1 MQGWEREL
9 SHAWK
14 SASRN
19 GVDAIFLAQ
28 RAKDMELLDFAIQS
42 RTMVIHLSDN
52 VLSVLSVVTADMI
65 QQALCHIHS
74 MVLSTTESSSEYL
87 SHRGDCD

>member
-1 MQGWEREL
+1 MRRDRMHTQVGSGCVRRLWN
-9 SHAWK
+9 H
-14 SASRN
+14 
-19 GVDAIFLAQ
+19 GTM
-28 RAKDMELLDFAIQS
+28 DMELLDFAIQS